1 MPIDTKVMLNG
12 KLRSDHAATISP
24 LHEGFL
30 YGHGLF
36 ETIKVVARRPVFL
49 AAHHARLTASAGALE
64 LPYAVPLEVLR
75 ERIRDVLNANDLT
88 QGCVKVVLFNQGDT
102 TGELIATR
110 ALAYSPETYA
120 RGFRL
125 QTRRTDRRLNSL
137 SAHKTLNYLENIRA
151 RRAALAAG
159 CDEMLFIDD
168 TGQAIEGAGTN
179 LFIVR
184 GGVAFTPPLA
194 RGPLPGIARAQVL
207 GLLGPDRAREAD
219 IDVAQ
224 LHAADEIFVTN
235 ALMGVMPVSRIDD
248 QIYDLAR
255 NPFTRALLDAY
266 RAREQP
272 NLSPSP

>member
-12 KLRSDHAATISP
+12 KLRSDHAAAISP

-75 ERIRDVLNANDLT
+75 ERIRDVINANGLT
-88 QGCVKVVLFNQGDT
+88 HGCVKVVLFNQGDT

-110 ALAYSPETYA
+110 ALVYSPETYA

-125 QTRRTDRRLNSL
+125 QTRRTGRRINSL

-159 CDEMLFIDD
+159 CDETLFIDD
-168 TGQAIEGAGTN
+168 AGQAIEGAGTN

-184 GGVAFTPPLA
+184 AGVAFTPPLA

-235 ALMGVMPVSRIDD
+235 ALMGVMPVSRIDN
-248 QIYDLAR
+248 QTYDLAR

-272 NLSPSP
+272 NLPPSP